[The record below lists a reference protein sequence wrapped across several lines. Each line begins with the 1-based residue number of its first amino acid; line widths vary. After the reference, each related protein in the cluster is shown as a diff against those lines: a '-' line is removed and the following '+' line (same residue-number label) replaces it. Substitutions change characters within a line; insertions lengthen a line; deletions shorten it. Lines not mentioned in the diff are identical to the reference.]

1 MLQLKTVEEQPDERE
16 LTVPDINSS
25 KVVVGCVCCHGMI
38 KASIKADKLS
48 SVGLCSCSESE
59 LLLCSCRKLS
69 EFNHAVVL
77 TNLPIKD
84 NQLFE
89 IELIKLTARWAGS
102 IEIGFTTHS
111 PDRLEFPA
119 TMTNMTSGTW
129 MVSGK
134 GVIHNRSNVK
144 RDLGFDLD
152 GLVVG

>member
-1 MLQLKTVEEQPDERE
+1 MLQLKMVEKQPDERE
-16 LTVPDINSS
+16 LAVPNINSN
-25 KVVVGCVCCHGMI
+25 KVVVCVSVVI
-38 KASIKADKLS
+38 PVIDQSFKIILS
-48 SVGLCSCSESE
+48 RSVQLHESD

-89 IELIKLTARWAGS
+89 VELTKLVTNWTGS

-129 MVSGK
+129 MISGQD
-134 GVIHNRSNVK
+134 VRHNKTTIK
-144 RDLGFDLD
+144 RPLGFDLD